1 VRPSS
6 STHEAGSGG
15 LFDGVLARGPV
26 RAAVS
31 DEAWLV
37 ALLEVEA
44 ALARVEARLGLI
56 QATEA
61 AAIGEACRPERFD
74 PGLLGE
80 VAAESGNPVV
90 PLVAALREAVGA
102 GAAGAVHRGATSQDI
117 LDTAAMLVARDALD
131 LIVVDLRAA
140 ADAAARLA
148 AAERDTVM
156 VARTLLQDALPT
168 TFGLVAAG
176 WLAGLDAAVDRLAV
190 VRHERLAVQLGGAV
204 GTLASLGLQGL
215 AVRAGLAAD
224 LGLAE
229 PSLAWHTERS
239 RIADLAGA
247 LGSAAGAAGKVALD
261 LTLLSQTEVGE
272 VHEGVPGRGGSSTLP
287 QKRNPIASISVLAGA
302 RRAPGLVATL
312 LAAMA
317 QEHQRAA
324 GGWHAE
330 WRPLVELLEAT
341 GSAAA
346 WLRDALEHLVV
357 DRARMEANLAAS
369 GGQLLAERVV
379 GALAA
384 TLGWPAARALVGGV
398 AAGAAGSGRR
408 FAQELADR
416 PEVKGTLPP
425 EQLAALLDPR
435 GYLGSAGEQIDRAL
449 ADHAG
454 RLPAMG

>member
-1 VRPSS
+1 MRPSS

-26 RAAVS
+26 RAAIS
-31 DEAWLV
+31 DQAWLG
-37 ALLEVEA
+37 ALLGVEA

-56 QATEA
+56 EAAEA
-61 AAIGEACRPERFD
+61 AAIGAACLPERFEA
-74 PGLLGE
+74 GLLGQA
-80 VAAESGNPVV
+80 AAESGNPVV
-90 PLVAALREAVGA
+90 PLVAALRQAVGEQ
-102 GAAGAVHRGATSQDI
+102 AAGAVHRGATSQDI

-131 LIVVDLRAA
+131 LILVDLRAA

-148 AAERDTVM
+148 AAERGTVM
-156 VARTLLQDALPT
+156 VGRTLLQDALPT

-176 WLAGLDAAVDRLAV
+176 WMTGLDAAIGRLV
-190 VRHERLAVQLGGAV
+190 SVRAERLAVQLGGAV
-204 GTLASLGLQGL
+204 GTLASLGPQGL
-215 AVRAGLAAD
+215 AVRAGLAEE

-247 LGSAAGAAGKVALD
+247 LGTAAGAAGKVALD
-261 LTLLSQTEVGE
+261 LTLLSQSEVGE
-272 VHEGVPGRGGSSTLP
+272 VREGVPGRGGSSTLP
-287 QKRNPIASISVLAGA
+287 QKRNPIASISALAGA
-302 RRAPGLVATL
+302 RRVPGLVATL
-312 LAAMA
+312 LAATA

-330 WRPLVELLEAT
+330 WRPLSELLEAT

-369 GGQLLAERVV
+369 GGQLLAERIV
-379 GALAA
+379 GALAPA
-384 TLGWPAARALVGGV
+384 LGWPAARALVGDAAAEA
-398 AAGAAGSGRR
+398 AAGGRS

-416 PEVKGTLPP
+416 PEIKAILSP
-425 EQLAALLDPR
+425 EKLAALLDPR
-435 GYLGSAGEQIDRAL
+435 GYLGSAGEQVDRAV
-449 ADHAG
+449 AGHAG
-454 RLPAMG
+454 RLSAAG